1 MLDQTQISELAEA
14 AGITF
19 DPTLVDEIYDI
30 AAEYRSLTRVE
41 PKGLAGNRKHLETVK
56 KSLDKALEDLTTS
69 EPETAAH
76 LQSVYRGEF
85 FTERLSRR
93 VRAIATPPA
102 LSDDITAVKRLSK
115 AIGTVLDHLPRG
127 GPPRKEARDRLFVL
141 LANLYERRSGTQ
153 FKYPDKR
160 SGFRGSYFVHALA
173 QIIDPVFTYA
183 DCELALRA
191 AAQILRDERKLQKP
205 A

>member
-1 MLDQTQISELAEA
+1 MLDQTQISALAED

-19 DPTLVDEIYDI
+19 DPTLGDEIYGI
-30 AAEYRSLTRVE
+30 AAEYDTLTRVE
-41 PKGLAGNRKHLETVK
+41 QKGLAGNRKHLETVK

-69 EPETAAH
+69 DPKTAAD

-85 FTERLSRR
+85 FSERLSRR

-102 LSDDITAVKRLSK
+102 LSDDITAMKRLSK
-115 AIGTVLDHLPRG
+115 VIGIVLDHLPRG
-127 GPPRKEARDRLFVL
+127 GPPRKEARDSLFVS

-160 SGFRGSYFVHALA
+160 SGFRGSDYVRGVA
-173 QIIDPVFTYA
+173 QIIDPVLTID

-191 AAQILRDERKLQKP
+191 AAQILRLERKLQKP